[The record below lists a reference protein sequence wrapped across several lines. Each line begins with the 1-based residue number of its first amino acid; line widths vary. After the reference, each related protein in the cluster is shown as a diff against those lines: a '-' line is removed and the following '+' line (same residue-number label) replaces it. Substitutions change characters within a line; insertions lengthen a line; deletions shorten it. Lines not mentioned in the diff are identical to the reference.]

1 MPAKMKEMDD
11 IIFKEKRS
19 VNWDDVK
26 NYLETYVIIEN
37 IR

>member
-1 MPAKMKEMDD
+1 MKEMDD